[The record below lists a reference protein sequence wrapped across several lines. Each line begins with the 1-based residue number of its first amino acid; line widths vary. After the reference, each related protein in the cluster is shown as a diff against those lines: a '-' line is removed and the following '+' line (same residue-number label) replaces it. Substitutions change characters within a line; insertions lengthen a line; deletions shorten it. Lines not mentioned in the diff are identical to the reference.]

1 MKGEGQG
8 GGEDVEAQMRKRT
21 KKASW
26 IVAVAVLAGLL
37 TSCANTSSGPT
48 GTSVSGY
55 DVAVRVIPDTVP
67 ADSASQATVRV
78 EVRDAYGNFV
88 SGASVVLTAT
98 MGTLGGSSVTTTN
111 GVATTTFTSGSKT
124 GTGQIAATVEN
135 VTVVGKVSLT
145 AVKTK

>member
-1 MKGEGQG
+1 M
-8 GGEDVEAQMRKRT
+8 
-21 KKASW
+21 
-26 IVAVAVLAGLL
+26 AVQVIAAAALAGLL
-37 TSCANTSSGPT
+37 AACGNTSEGPT

-88 SGASVVLTAT
+88 SGASVALTVT
-98 MGTLGGSSVTTTN
+98 MGTLGGSSLTTKN
-111 GVATTTFTSGSKT
+111 GVATTTFTSGSKS

-135 VTVVGKVSLT
+135 VTVVGKVALT

>member
-1 MKGEGQG
+1 MPLCLPGPDFLLQYYLRADR
-8 GGEDVEAQMRKRT
+8 DV
-21 KKASW
+21 
-26 IVAVAVLAGLL
+26 GLRIRRRRPRH
-37 TSCANTSSGPT
+37 SG
-48 GTSVSGY
+48 
-55 DVAVRVIPDTVP
+55 P

>member
-1 MKGEGQG
+1 MAKVQRENIKHSRG
-8 GGEDVEAQMRKRT
+8 GRLCAFVPLCLGVF
-21 KKASW
+21 
-26 IVAVAVLAGLL
+26 LAL

-55 DVAVRVIPDTVP
+55 AVAVRVIPDTVP

-78 EVRDAYGNFV
+78 EVRDAYNNFV
-88 SGASVVLTAT
+88 SGASVSLTAT